1 MSCKVGYVLQS
12 CNTSGFHRIEQKT
25 LDHLQKQTVTAHSNE
40 PAKMAQALPGN
51 PVLGNPIHFI
61 QGDDVCVSSYWFW
74 VVS

>member
-25 LDHLQKQTVTAHSNE
+25 LDNLQKQTVTAHSNE
-40 PAKMAQALPGN
+40 PAKMAQALPS
-51 PVLGNPIHFI
+51 NPIHII